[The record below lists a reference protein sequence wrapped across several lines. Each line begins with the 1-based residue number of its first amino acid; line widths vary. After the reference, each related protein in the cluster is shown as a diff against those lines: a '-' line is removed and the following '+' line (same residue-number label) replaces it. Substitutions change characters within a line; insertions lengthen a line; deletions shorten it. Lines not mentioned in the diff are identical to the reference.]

1 MSIFTNSISAAK
13 EEADG
18 YIAAVLKLLDDKDP
32 LVVLERLISELENLV
47 NGLTGEELR
56 RPEAPGKWSIL
67 EVIHHLADSELVW
80 AYRLRLVLA
89 EKQPQITGYDQ
100 ERWASQLKYGEA
112 NLEDVLEL
120 VGILRKANLRLI
132 SSLSD
137 EELQR
142 AGTHNERGEE
152 TIEHMI
158 RLYAGHDLVHSNQI
172 SRIRKSQSQS

>member
-1 MSIFTNSISAAK
+1 M
-13 EEADG
+13 
-18 YIAAVLKLLDDKDP
+18 VLG
-32 LVVLERLISELENLV
+32 RLIPELENLV

-89 EKQPQITGYDQ
+89 EKQPEITGYDQ
-100 ERWASQLKYGEA
+100 DRWASQLKYREA
-112 NLEDVLEL
+112 NLQDVLEL
-120 VGILRKANLRLI
+120 LGILRKTNLRLI

-137 EELQR
+137 EGLQR

-152 TIEHMI
+152 TVEHMI

>member
-32 LVVLERLISELENLV
+32 LVVLGRLISELENLV

-80 AYRLRLVLA
+80 AYRLRVVLA
-89 EKQPQITGYDQ
+89 EKQPRITGYDQ
-100 ERWASQLKYGEA
+100 DRWASQLKYREA
-112 NLEDVLEL
+112 NPEDVLEL
-120 VGILRKANLRLI
+120 LGILRKTNLRLI

-152 TIEHMI
+152 SVEHMI

-172 SRIRKSQSQS
+172 ARIRKSL